1 MSAEAK
7 KKVDEQ
13 REKENRLASLYDEY
27 FDRIAHYIYVRI
39 GDRNE
44 AEDLAGEVF
53 VKALESLK
61 SYKERGVPMQAWLFR
76 IAHNVSVD
84 RLRKRGRVTTV
95 PIDGVTIADREEPV
109 AMAEKSIE
117 MGKVNEAMQKLT
129 PEQREVV
136 RLRFFGGLS
145 SKEVGAILRKSDGA
159 VREMQRA
166 AVEKLRRLLTDEMYR
181 LLTWDIEMKDK
192 LDKILDE
199 CIDRINRGES
209 IETCLADY
217 PEYSKDWSPFSPAM
231 LETKTAYSFA
241 PSVRAKSF
249 HRQRFNAALV
259 ALRERRER
267 RQPLFHW
274 ILSWSKVWAPV
285 AAAIVIALVGYFGLR
300 PALMPPVM
308 IAQPN
313 PEGNFA
319 FLVSD
324 EVNAISDFQKLNL
337 SISKVILYLGGD
349 EEKKIEFEPGV
360 QMVDLTDLQGNRAQ
374 EIWRGDVPEGE
385 YSKVFLEVSQVSG
398 ILRDSGKEVEI
409 KLPSGKLQISKPFK
423 VESGE
428 VTNFVYDLTV
438 VKAGK
443 SGQYI
448 LKPQIGQSGA
458 DQDFIKVKPEEQPE
472 DNGKP
477 KKTNEGKK
485 SSGADQ

>member
-1 MSAEAK
+1 
-7 KKVDEQ
+7 
-13 REKENRLASLYDEY
+13 
-27 FDRIAHYIYVRI
+27 
-39 GDRNE
+39 
-44 AEDLAGEVF
+44 
-53 VKALESLK
+53 
-61 SYKERGVPMQAWLFR
+61 
-76 IAHNVSVD
+76 
-84 RLRKRGRVTTV
+84 
-95 PIDGVTIADREEPV
+95 
-109 AMAEKSIE
+109 
-117 MGKVNEAMQKLT
+117 
-129 PEQREVV
+129 
-136 RLRFFGGLS
+136 
-145 SKEVGAILRKSDGA
+145 
-159 VREMQRA
+159 
-166 AVEKLRRLLTDEMYR
+166 
-181 LLTWDIEMKDK
+181 MKNN

-209 IETCLADY
+209 IESCLADF
-217 PEYSKDWSPFSPAM
+217 PEYSKALGPLLSAM
-231 LETKTAYSFA
+231 LKTKTTYSFA
-241 PSVRAKSF
+241 LSVRAKNF

-259 ALRERRER
+259 ALREKYER
-267 RQPLFHW
+267 RRPLLPR
-274 ILSWSKVWAPV
+274 ILGWSKVWAPI

-324 EVNAISDFQKLNL
+324 EVNAISDFRELNL
-337 SISKVILYLGGD
+337 SISKVILHLGGD
-349 EEKKIEFEPGV
+349 EEKKIEFQPGV
-360 QMVDLTDLQGNRAQ
+360 QMVNLTDLQGNRAQ

-398 ILRDSGKEVEI
+398 ILWDVGEEVEI

-458 DQDFIKVKPEEQPE
+458 NQDFIRVEPEE
-472 DNGKP
+472 
-477 KKTNEGKK
+477 
-485 SSGADQ
+485 

>member
-1 MSAEAK
+1 M
-7 KKVDEQ
+7 
-13 REKENRLASLYDEY
+13 
-27 FDRIAHYIYVRI
+27 I
-39 GDRNE
+39 
-44 AEDLAGEVF
+44 
-53 VKALESLK
+53 
-61 SYKERGVPMQAWLFR
+61 
-76 IAHNVSVD
+76 
-84 RLRKRGRVTTV
+84 
-95 PIDGVTIADREEPV
+95 
-109 AMAEKSIE
+109 
-117 MGKVNEAMQKLT
+117 
-129 PEQREVV
+129 
-136 RLRFFGGLS
+136 
-145 SKEVGAILRKSDGA
+145 
-159 VREMQRA
+159 
-166 AVEKLRRLLTDEMYR
+166 
-181 LLTWDIEMKDK
+181 WDIEMKDN

-209 IETCLADY
+209 IESCLTDY
-217 PEYSKDWSPFSPAM
+217 PEYSEALEPLLSAM
-231 LETKTAYSFA
+231 LETKTAYFFA
-241 PSVRAKSF
+241 PSVQAKNS

-259 ALRERRER
+259 ALREKYEIRR
-267 RQPLFHW
+267 PLLPW
-274 ILSWSKVWAPV
+274 ILGWSKVWAPV

-324 EVNAISDFQKLNL
+324 EVNAISDFQELNL
-337 SISKVILYLGGD
+337 SISKVSLHLGGD

-385 YSKVFLEVSQVSG
+385 YNKVFLVVSQVSG
-398 ILRDSGKEVEI
+398 ILWDSEEEVEI

-428 VTNFVYDLTV
+428 VINFVYDLTV

-458 DQDFIKVKPEEQPE
+458 DQDFIKVEPGEQPG
-472 DNGKP
+472 DNGKS
-477 KKTNEGKK
+477 KGTKEGKK
-485 SSGADQ
+485 SSGTD

>member
-1 MSAEAK
+1 
-7 KKVDEQ
+7 
-13 REKENRLASLYDEY
+13 
-27 FDRIAHYIYVRI
+27 
-39 GDRNE
+39 
-44 AEDLAGEVF
+44 
-53 VKALESLK
+53 
-61 SYKERGVPMQAWLFR
+61 
-76 IAHNVSVD
+76 
-84 RLRKRGRVTTV
+84 
-95 PIDGVTIADREEPV
+95 
-109 AMAEKSIE
+109 
-117 MGKVNEAMQKLT
+117 
-129 PEQREVV
+129 
-136 RLRFFGGLS
+136 
-145 SKEVGAILRKSDGA
+145 
-159 VREMQRA
+159 
-166 AVEKLRRLLTDEMYR
+166 
-181 LLTWDIEMKDK
+181 MKDN

-209 IETCLADY
+209 IESCLTDF
-217 PEYSKDWSPFSPAM
+217 PEYSEALEPLLSAT

-241 PSVRAKSF
+241 PSVRAKNF

-259 ALRERRER
+259 ALREKYER
-267 RQPLFHW
+267 RRPLLPR
-274 ILSWSKVWAPV
+274 ILGWSKVWAPV
-285 AAAIVIALVGYFGLR
+285 AAAIVIALVGYFVLR

-337 SISKVILYLGGD
+337 SMSKVILHLEGD
-349 EEKKIEFEPGV
+349 EEKKIEFEPEI
-360 QMVDLTDLQGNRAQ
+360 QMVDLTDLQGNQAQ

-398 ILRDSGKEVEI
+398 ILWDVGEEVEI

-458 DQDFIKVKPEEQPE
+458 DQDFIRVEPEE
-472 DNGKP
+472 
-477 KKTNEGKK
+477 
-485 SSGADQ
+485 

>member
-1 MSAEAK
+1 
-7 KKVDEQ
+7 
-13 REKENRLASLYDEY
+13 
-27 FDRIAHYIYVRI
+27 
-39 GDRNE
+39 
-44 AEDLAGEVF
+44 
-53 VKALESLK
+53 
-61 SYKERGVPMQAWLFR
+61 
-76 IAHNVSVD
+76 
-84 RLRKRGRVTTV
+84 
-95 PIDGVTIADREEPV
+95 
-109 AMAEKSIE
+109 
-117 MGKVNEAMQKLT
+117 
-129 PEQREVV
+129 
-136 RLRFFGGLS
+136 
-145 SKEVGAILRKSDGA
+145 
-159 VREMQRA
+159 
-166 AVEKLRRLLTDEMYR
+166 
-181 LLTWDIEMKDK
+181 MKDN

-199 CIDRINRGES
+199 CIDRINHGES
-209 IETCLADY
+209 IETCLADF
-217 PEYSKDWSPFSPAM
+217 PEYSRALGPLLSTM

-241 PSVRAKSF
+241 PSIRAKSF

-259 ALRERRER
+259 ALKERHER
-267 RQPLFHW
+267 RQPLLPK
-274 ILSWSKVWAPV
+274 ILGWSKVWAPV

-300 PALMPPVM
+300 PVLMPPVM

-337 SISKVILYLGGD
+337 SISKVILHLEGD
-349 EEKKIEFEPGV
+349 EEMKIEFEPGV
-360 QMVDLTDLQGNRAQ
+360 QMVNLTDLQGNRAQ

-398 ILRDSGKEVEI
+398 ILWDGGEEVEI
-409 KLPSGKLQISKPFK
+409 KLPSGKLQISKPFR

-477 KKTNEGKK
+477 QKTNEGKK

>member
-1 MSAEAK
+1 
-7 KKVDEQ
+7 
-13 REKENRLASLYDEY
+13 
-27 FDRIAHYIYVRI
+27 
-39 GDRNE
+39 
-44 AEDLAGEVF
+44 
-53 VKALESLK
+53 
-61 SYKERGVPMQAWLFR
+61 
-76 IAHNVSVD
+76 
-84 RLRKRGRVTTV
+84 
-95 PIDGVTIADREEPV
+95 
-109 AMAEKSIE
+109 
-117 MGKVNEAMQKLT
+117 
-129 PEQREVV
+129 
-136 RLRFFGGLS
+136 
-145 SKEVGAILRKSDGA
+145 
-159 VREMQRA
+159 
-166 AVEKLRRLLTDEMYR
+166 
-181 LLTWDIEMKDK
+181 MKDK

-217 PEYSKDWSPFSPAM
+217 PQYREALGPLLSAT
-231 LETKTAYSFA
+231 LETKTAYSFT
-241 PSVRAKSF
+241 PSLRAKNF

-259 ALRERRER
+259 ALRERHER
-267 RQPLFHW
+267 RQPLLPQ
-274 ILSWSKVWAPV
+274 ILGWSKVWAPV
-285 AAAIVIALVGYFGLR
+285 AAAIVITLVGYFGLR

-324 EVNAISDFQKLNL
+324 EVNAVSDFQKLNL
-337 SISKVILYLGGD
+337 SISKVILHLGGD

-360 QMVDLTDLQGNRAQ
+360 QVVDLTNLQGNRAR

-398 ILRDSGKEVEI
+398 LLWNSGEEVEI

-458 DQDFIKVKPEEQPE
+458 DQDFIKVEPEEHV
-472 DNGKP
+472 
-477 KKTNEGKK
+477 
-485 SSGADQ
+485 